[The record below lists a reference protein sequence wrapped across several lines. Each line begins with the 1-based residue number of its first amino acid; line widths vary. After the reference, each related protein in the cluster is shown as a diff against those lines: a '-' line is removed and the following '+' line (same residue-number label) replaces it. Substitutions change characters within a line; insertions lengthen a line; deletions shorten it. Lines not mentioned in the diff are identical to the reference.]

1 MGARDNGGKAEP
13 QARDEA
19 RRWALV
25 GAYERGNMGDILLL
39 RAPNLLL
46 TRPGRELIRAAPF
59 APAPGAMAPEGV
71 VRWSD
76 ELSARSAEVMWT
88 IGGAVGA
95 VSPQRAEYIRN
106 SSCLVRL
113 PVGAAQ
119 NARSAA
125 RGPPR
130 RASGRAHSRLH
141 PRAGRLPPQGGD
153 RARHELRGFHNA
165 RTSPTPIRPQDS
177 GGSQAYPL
185 ALGQGLG
192 LASAAPGARDH
203 G

>member
-59 APAPGAMAPEGV
+59 APASGAMAPEGV

-76 ELSARSAEVMWT
+76 ELSARSA
-88 IGGAVGA
+88 
-95 VSPQRAEYIRN
+95 
-106 SSCLVRL
+106 
-113 PVGAAQ
+113 
-119 NARSAA
+119 
-125 RGPPR
+125 
-130 RASGRAHSRLH
+130 
-141 PRAGRLPPQGGD
+141 
-153 RARHELRGFHNA
+153 
-165 RTSPTPIRPQDS
+165 
-177 GGSQAYPL
+177 
-185 ALGQGLG
+185 
-192 LASAAPGARDH
+192 
-203 G
+203 

>member
-39 RAPNLLL
+39 RAPKLLL

-76 ELSARSAEVMWT
+76 ELSARSADVDHRR
-88 IGGAVGA
+88 GRRSG
-95 VSPQRAEYIRN
+95 
-106 SSCLVRL
+106 L
-113 PVGAAQ
+113 PTACG
-119 NARSAA
+119 
-125 RGPPR
+125 
-130 RASGRAHSRLH
+130 
-141 PRAGRLPPQGGD
+141 
-153 RARHELRGFHNA
+153 
-165 RTSPTPIRPQDS
+165 
-177 GGSQAYPL
+177 AYP
-185 ALGQGLG
+185 
-192 LASAAPGARDH
+192 
-203 G
+203 